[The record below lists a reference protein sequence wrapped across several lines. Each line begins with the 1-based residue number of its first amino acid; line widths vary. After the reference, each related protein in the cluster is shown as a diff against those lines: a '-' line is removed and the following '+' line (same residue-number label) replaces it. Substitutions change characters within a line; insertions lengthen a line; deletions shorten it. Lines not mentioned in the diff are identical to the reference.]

1 MNLIEVYIGEVTRRL
16 PESIREDIALELR
29 STIGDMLPDDP
40 SEEEVKSALNEL
52 GSPVQMANGFRDW
65 PMHLIGPQYFE
76 LYMKIIKMVLP
87 ISLVVTFIAFMTI
100 NVIDYN
106 GTRSLGDVFFNL
118 MGDAIGGLWN
128 TAIQT
133 LFWITLI
140 FVILERTDININR
153 ALKGWSADELEKVT
167 SVPKKKKVAKSE
179 LFADL
184 LFAAVWATLYFNAD
198 NLLGIIR
205 NGKVDVPFFNN
216 DVLLSYW
223 PLVSLTLLTTVLL
236 ALYKVIIGYW
246 TKRLAIANAIHH
258 VFATTVIVIMLLN
271 DQLIHPDLT
280 NLLSLSETY
289 QNMILAAIGLFFIL
303 SAGMDIVKGFWKA
316 NL

>member
-16 PESIREDIALELR
+16 PESNREDIALELR
-29 STIGDMLPDDP
+29 STIGDMLPDNP

-87 ISLVVTFIAFMTI
+87 ISLVITFIAFMTI

-106 GTRSLGDVFFNL
+106 GTGSLGDVFFNL
-118 MGDAIGGLWN
+118 IGDAIGGLWN

-167 SVPKKKKVAKSE
+167 SVPKKKKVSKSE

-205 NGKVDVPFFNN
+205 NGKMDVPFFNN

-223 PLVSLTLLTTVLL
+223 PLVSLTLLTAVLL
-236 ALYKVIIGYW
+236 ALYKMVVGYW
-246 TKRLAIANAIHH
+246 TKRLAVANAVHQI
-258 VFATTVIVIMLLN
+258 FATAVIVLMLLN
-271 DQLIHPDLT
+271 DQLIHPDFT

-316 NL
+316 KL

>member
-16 PESIREDIALELR
+16 PESIREDIELELR
-29 STIGDMLPDDP
+29 STIGDMLPYDP

-87 ISLVVTFIAFMTI
+87 ISLVVTFITFMTI

-106 GTRSLGDVFFNL
+106 GTGSLGDVFFNL

-205 NGKVDVPFFNN
+205 NGKLDVPFFNN

-236 ALYKVIIGYW
+236 ALYKVIVGYW

-303 SAGMDIVKGFWKA
+303 STGMDIVKGFWKA